1 MRHRTALVAFTAV
14 MLPLILLSGAF
25 AGGGFFPLF
34 PPTLGFVLNTSN
46 EVTATI
52 VLDPN
57 GPVSVGSPAT
67 PSGTFGSIVVT
78 RRNVGSAAATF
89 QVQPG
94 SSLGELRFG
103 CNKLLTNSR
112 FVEFAPGVPG
122 LPIGGPSFFGNWLSS
137 DVTSRLFG
145 QLGVALVDPLNPS
158 FVLRIPAVASVIS
171 QKCVPFPRA
180 KQTLDNLMLNELLE
194 DQRIKPLP
202 PPYPDLTIP
211 GVIDPTQQ
219 WNPGFLVLEVNIG
232 FWAQPG
238 TPTP

>member
-34 PPTLGFVLNTSN
+34 PGDLGLVLNTSGD
-46 EVTATI
+46 VTATI

-89 QVQPG
+89 RVQPG

-103 CNKLLTNSR
+103 CNNLLTNSR

-122 LPIGGPSFFGNWLSS
+122 LPIGGPIIFGNWLSS
-137 DVTSRLFG
+137 DVSSSLFS

-158 FVLRIPAVASVIS
+158 LVLRIPAVASVIS

-180 KQTLDNLMLNELLE
+180 KQTLDYLMLSELLE
-194 DQRIKPLP
+194 DQHIKSLP

-219 WNPGFLVLEVNIG
+219 WSPGFLVLEVSIG